1 MSLKR
6 PKSAEGRLRE
16 RTGGLRL
23 ESQEEAGTLEC
34 GKRGECAGDDTGRG
48 ECRGFTAICENSF
61 DRTVRGVGQR
71 GAVADAR
78 EDEECADVKA
88 RGGVTGWEGKCCCRE
103 RGEPRKRTGVV
114 ADDGGDDDDE
124 AKGEAAEGADVE
136 QRECSATARSSSER
150 A

>member
-1 MSLKR
+1 MKTQELQQWRRKR
-6 PKSAEGRLRE
+6 KSIKMA
-16 RTGGLRL
+16 
-23 ESQEEAGTLEC
+23 AP
-34 GKRGECAGDDTGRG
+34 
-48 ECRGFTAICENSF
+48 AICENSF
-61 DRTVRGVGQR
+61 DSTVRGVEQR
-71 GAVADAR
+71 GAVADGR
-78 EDEECADVKA
+78 EDEECAEEKA

-150 A
+150 AERLSHFGENERKCGKHAMGKKREGGG